1 MNFTSYL
8 ISIVAALIGVAVGVG
23 LVWLVLRQKT
33 SAAQSALEEARQRTA
48 QADATLAERH
58 EQLEK
63 ESRIAVQAEVKELRE
78 TIERE
83 MAERSKDLKDGE
95 RRLRERESQID
106 KRLRGLDQREKN
118 LARRDKEAE
127 ERVAE
132 AEALRDRQ
140 KGELERVS
148 QLTGDQARDILLK
161 RVAEEARDEM
171 DRVVQRIHE
180 NAHNHAEE
188 KARKIIT
195 LAIHRCCVD
204 QTAESAVSVVQ
215 LPSDDL
221 KGRIIGREGR
231 NIRAFEQRT
240 GCDLIIDDTPEAVV
254 VSSFDAVRREIARTA
269 LSTLVSDGRIHPGR
283 IEEVVDKAEK
293 EVGLRMREAAD
304 KATAEAN
311 VRLPR
316 PVLEVVGRLLFRTS
330 YGQNILKHSVECAV
344 IAASIASELGANVKV
359 ARRGAF
365 LHDIGKALDHD
376 QEGTHVDLGVELLR
390 RHREDEAV
398 ITTVAEHHLDVGQM
412 SSLESVIVQVAD
424 AISSSRPG
432 ARRENLETYIR
443 RLENLERIADS
454 FEGVE
459 KSFAIHAGRELRIIV
474 QPEKVDDL
482 SALRMAREVADR
494 VQEEM
499 TFPGEIKVTV
509 IRETRATDY
518 AR

>member
-1 MNFTSYL
+1 MNSTLVSV
-8 ISIVAALIGVAVGVG
+8 VAALVGVAVGFLV
-23 LVWLVLRQKT
+23 VWLALRQKT
-33 SAAQSALEEARQRTA
+33 TAAETALEEAKRRSEE
-48 QADATLAERH
+48 ADAKLAERY
-58 EQLEK
+58 EQLQK
-63 ESRIAVQAEVKELRE
+63 ESRVEVQSEVKGLRE

-83 MAERSKDLKDGE
+83 MAERSKDLKEGE
-95 RRLRERESQID
+95 RRLREREGQFD
-106 KRLRGLDQREKN
+106 KRNRNLDQREKTISN
-118 LARRDKEAE
+118 RDTQSEEKLAQ
-127 ERVAE
+127 AE
-132 AEALRDRQ
+132 AAREKQ

-148 QLTGDQARDILLK
+148 QLSGEQARDILLK

-180 NAHNHAEE
+180 STHLEAEE

-231 NIRAFEQRT
+231 NIRCFEQRT

-254 VSSFDAVRREIARTA
+254 ISSFDAVRREIARSA
-269 LSTLVSDGRIHPGR
+269 LSVLVGDGRIHPGR
-283 IEEVVDKAEK
+283 IEEVVEKAEK
-293 EVGLRMREAAD
+293 EVGVRMREAAE

-316 PVLEVVGRLLFRTS
+316 PVVEVVGRLLFRTS
-330 YGQNILKHSVECAV
+330 YGQNILKHSVECAI
-344 IAASIASELGANVKV
+344 IAATIAAELGANVKV

-365 LHDIGKALDHD
+365 LHDIGKALDQD
-376 QEGTHVDLGVELLR
+376 QEGTHIELGVELLK

-398 ITTVAEHHLDVGQM
+398 IATVAEHHMDVGQM
-412 SSLESVIVQVAD
+412 SSIESVIVQVAD
-424 AISSSRPG
+424 SISSSRPG
-432 ARRENLETYIR
+432 ARRENLETYIK

-474 QPEKVDDL
+474 QPEKIDDL

-509 IRETRATDY
+509 IRETRATDF